1 MTLSAS
7 KLELAQRCE
16 GHLTLHQIDE
26 PNEYSDAGN
35 KAHEADEAAINTGAV
50 PSAYLERWPGL
61 TWRAEVSYA
70 HDSASDTGRFLG
82 VGIKRAYGAMGPFEI
97 PGTIDA
103 EGRGPGVLVVVD
115 KKSFEAVTP
124 PASNPQVRFLALAAA
139 RAEPATKIYSA
150 INHELTGIEVAEIDP
165 DLGLD
170 EIAHEV
176 RQTFVNAATVRDRA
190 RRGLPV
196 VFNVGRWCR
205 WCHAFNSGCPEQE
218 KLKALMRQDHETPE
232 FALKTYIDEE
242 SAPEVYDL
250 YRRVG
255 ILYKRLGQQL
265 KNYSMTRPI
274 PIAPGRAYGPR
285 NKLGNTKLDGDKVWQ
300 VALSMHGEEIA
311 DKIVTR
317 SATQKRI
324 NEVLSKIDAKAL
336 LAVVK
341 SIGGAERKPIVEF
354 EEYDCGPKL
363 LKEGDDE

>member
-26 PNEYSDAGN
+26 PNEHSDAGN
-35 KAHEADEAAINTGAV
+35 ARHEADEAAINTGAV
-50 PSAYLERWPGL
+50 PAAYLERWPGL
-61 TWRAEVSYA
+61 RWRAEVSYA

-82 VGIKRAYGAMGPFEI
+82 VGIKRAYGEMGPFEI

-103 EGRGPGVLVVVD
+103 EGRGPGILVVVD

-124 PASNPQVRFLALAAA
+124 AASNPQIRFLALAAA
-139 RAEPATKIYSA
+139 RAEPATKIYVA
-150 INHELTGIEVAEIDP
+150 INHELTGLDVAEIDP

-176 RQTFVNAATVRDRA
+176 KQTFINAAGVRDRA

-218 KLKALMRQDHETPE
+218 KLKALVRQDHDEPE

-242 SAPEVYDL
+242 SASEVYGL

-265 KNYSMTRPI
+265 KNYSMIRPI

-285 NKLGNTKLDGDKVWQ
+285 NKLGNTKLDGDMVWS
-300 VALSMHGEEIA
+300 VATDYFGLDVA
-311 DKIVTR
+311 NKIVTR

-324 NEVLSKIDAKAL
+324 NEVLGKSDAKNL
-336 LAVVK
+336 LARVK
-341 SIGGAERKPIVEF
+341 QIGGAERKPTVEF
-354 EEYDCGPKL
+354 EEYDTGPKL
-363 LKEGDDE
+363 LKDGDDE